1 MRPPHTAKRGFFLPL
16 TTGDSGE
23 HSLIDRIRERA
34 GAPRPDVALGIGDDA
49 AVLET
54 VRGRHDV
61 LTTDSLVEGIHFR
74 LDWTPARALGRK
86 AILVNLSDL
95 AAMGA
100 TPRAILLS
108 LCLPPGLPLNEFDE
122 LIEGVAAETSAA
134 KCSLV
139 GGNIT
144 ASPGPLVINVT
155 AIGSAHPRR
164 VLRRSGGKPGDE
176 LYVTGA
182 IGAAAAGLEILQTT
196 PASEHTSEFAAA
208 CIGRYRVPPSRTAYG
223 RAVAGDRA
231 ASACMDLSDGF
242 ADAVRQLAGAS
253 GTGASVTAKAIPVDD
268 AARTWWTNA
277 GADAVT
283 KAVTGGEDYELLF
296 AVPPKRRRAFAGA
309 MAKAG
314 PIAVTKV
321 GVLTAAVPC
330 VIADGESA
338 VELPPGFRHF
348 STK

>member
-16 TTGDSGE
+16 TTGDAGE
-23 HSLIDRIRERA
+23 HSLIDRIRARA
-34 GAPRPDVALGIGDDA
+34 GDARRDVALGIGDDA

-61 LTTDSLVEGIHFR
+61 VTTDSLVEGIHFN

-86 AILVNLSDL
+86 AVLVNLSDL

-108 LCLPPGLPLNEFDE
+108 LCLPPTLPLSAFDD
-122 LIEGVAAETSAA
+122 LIEGVSAEASAA
-134 KCSLV
+134 KSSLI
-139 GGNIT
+139 GGNIS
-144 ASPGPLVINVT
+144 ASPGPLVVNVT
-155 AIGSAHPRR
+155 AIGSVHPRR

-176 LYVTGA
+176 LYLTGT
-182 IGAAAAGLEILQTT
+182 IGASAAGLEILQRTLVAERT
-196 PASEHTSEFAAA
+196 DRNAAA
-208 CIGRYRVPPSRTAYG
+208 CVERHQVPPSRVSYG
-223 RAVAGDRA
+223 RTVAGDRA

-242 ADAVRQLAGAS
+242 ADAVRQLAAAS
-253 GTGASVTAKAIPVDD
+253 GTGASVDSRAVPVDE
-268 AARTWWTNA
+268 AARTWWTAA

-283 KAVTGGEDYELLF
+283 SAMTGGEDYELLF

-314 PIAVTKV
+314 SVGFTKV
-321 GVLTAAVPC
+321 GVLTTAKPC
-330 VIADGESA
+330 VIIDGES
-338 VELPPGFRHF
+338 VRDLPSGFQHFPG
-348 STK
+348 K